1 MTTGLTRRF
10 TGAFLPLLLA
20 VLIGCAVLLSSQ
32 LDATKR
38 TLREHRYASVAMSLA
53 SAFEVS
59 LDLGVPL
66 EAQRN
71 LLDDMRFEI
80 ERDPTIVSI
89 DVFDPTGR
97 LVFTTDR
104 GGVGDRVPA
113 AWVAQ
118 LADAGRPGWTVADGS
133 GRVTG
138 ASIINNFNK
147 AAGAV
152 ALRHDAG
159 AGGSLMSSQ
168 VVTGALAASAALSL
182 LTLALLLRG
191 AFRPLEDELT
201 LLADSLDAGE
211 AAGIAGGGTSGLAA
225 AADGFRR
232 RAATLHQ
239 LADDTAAALRRID
252 DEH

>member
-1 MTTGLTRRF
+1 MATGLMRRL
-10 TGAFLPLLLA
+10 TGVFLPLLLA
-20 VLIGCAVLLSSQ
+20 ALIGCAVLLSSQ
-32 LDATKR
+32 IDATR
-38 TLREHRYASVAMSLA
+38 LTLREHRYASVAMSLA

-89 DVFDPTGR
+89 DVFDPSGR

-118 LADAGRPGWTVADGS
+118 LADGGQRGWTVADGS

-147 AAGAV
+147 VAGAV
-152 ALRHDAG
+152 GLRHDPG
-159 AGGSLMSSQ
+159 VGGSLMSSQ
-168 VVTGALAASAALSL
+168 VIAGALAAAAALSL
-182 LTLALLLRG
+182 LTLLLLLRG
-191 AFRPLEDELT
+191 IVRPLDDELA
-201 LLADSLDAGE
+201 LLADRLDAGE
-211 AAGIAGGGTSGLAA
+211 ATAVAGGGLSGLAE

-232 RAATLHQ
+232 RAAALHQ
-239 LADDTAAALRRID
+239 MADDTATALRQID